1 MKSNVLIAIVAAT
14 IPVVGLAYW
23 VITKDAQKVQASGV
37 IGPLF
42 PTLEQDADRVA
53 TIRIQRSETPFTVS
67 RASDASW
74 FLPGRSNYP
83 AKIEKARTLVQAL
96 VKAKIVEERTSDPS
110 KYTLIGVQD
119 AGVRGEN
126 DMFSGL
132 VELLDKDGKPVASLL
147 VGQAKSQAGFVI
159 DSERQQVYVRK
170 PGEAKSWLVTGP
182 IEVDTEDLAWADRE
196 TVNLQKERVKSA
208 TITRNDGTKVGVA
221 RESAQQSVFTVGDV
235 PAGRELRFPGAP
247 DQIASVLSFL
257 TFDDV
262 KPVGDID
269 FSKGDPAASGKA
281 RVECLDGLVIE
292 AEFAKIDGKTWV
304 RLAPA
309 FDAASAV
316 SPAANPTPTTPTSP
330 DKAKEHKGPKTA
342 EEAKK
347 DVETITERFVPWAY
361 QVSDYKA
368 SSFTKSLDDMLKPM
382 AGDKPSDLPE
392 GMEGLEGL
400 PMPLPMEGPA
410 GPGLPAG
417 VPAPP
422 RASGPK

>member
-1 MKSNVLIAIVAAT
+1 MKSSALIAIVAAT

-23 VITKDAQKVQASGV
+23 VISKDAQKVQASSV

-42 PTLEQDADRVA
+42 PSLEQDAERIA
-53 TIRIQRSETPFTVS
+53 TIRIQRSEKPFTVS
-67 RASDASW
+67 KASDGSW

-96 VKAKIVEERTSDPS
+96 AKAKIVEERTSDPS

-132 VELLDKDGKPVASLL
+132 VELLDKDAKPVAAIL

-196 TVNLQKERVKSA
+196 TVNVQKERVKSA
-208 TITRNDGTKVGVA
+208 TISRNDGTKVGVS
-221 RESAQQSVFTVGDV
+221 RETAQQSVFTVADL

-269 FSKGDPAASGKA
+269 FTKGDPAASGKA

-292 AEFAKIDGKTWV
+292 ADFAKIDGKTWV
-304 RLAPA
+304 KIAPT

-316 SPAANPTPTTPTSP
+316 SPATNPTPTAP
-330 DKAKEHKGPKTA
+330 DKAKEHKGPRTA

-368 SSFTKSLDDMLKPM
+368 SSFAKTLDDMLKPV
-382 AGDKPSDLPE
+382 AGDKPSDAP
-392 GMEGLEGL
+392 GGIEGLEGL
-400 PMPLPMEGPA
+400 PMPLPTDGPA
-410 GPGLPAG
+410 GPGLP
-417 VPAPP
+417 VPPP
-422 RASGPK
+422 PPGGPK